1 MSEPSLIQKF
11 SIKTTARMVDMN
23 SHTIRAWE
31 RRYKAL
37 DPDRNEANNRRQYSQ
52 RDVERLSL
60 LARLVRQGHQISHIA
75 GLSNDILE
83 TMLMSEP
90 GDAKIAAPPV
100 EQLIL
105 GRCIAALE
113 KYELVLIQA
122 ELEAARNLISAE
134 HFLTQIAVPLLRDVG
149 ARVYNGTFSI
159 AQEHALSSILR
170 AQLMQTLFNLRN
182 AIAVRAFTRKDQ
194 EHGLSICLATRDG
207 DLHEFGILASAILV
221 ANEGHVPH
229 YFGPNLPSA
238 ALADA
243 ARAVNADVVIV
254 GNTPSAEP
262 FGEQRQE
269 TYARDL
275 QNKISSSCQIWWGGV
290 CTIKN
295 PELLGRVLQIHTLES
310 LKENLRSVFPHSKSR
325 TTV

>member
-1 MSEPSLIQKF
+1 MSEQILSQKF

-52 RDVERLSL
+52 QDVERLSL

-75 GLSNDILE
+75 SLSNDILE

-90 GDAKIAAPPV
+90 GDAKQTPQPI
-100 EQLIL
+100 EQVIL

-149 ARVYNGTFSI
+149 HRVFTGTFSI

-182 AIAVRAFTRKDQ
+182 TIAVRAFTRKDQ
-194 EHGLSICLATRDG
+194 PHGLSICLATRDG

-221 ANEGHVPH
+221 ANESHVPH
-229 YFGPNLPSA
+229 YFGPNLPAA

-262 FGEQRQE
+262 FSEQRQE
-269 TYARDL
+269 TYAREL
-275 QNKISSSCQIWWGGV
+275 SSKISGTCQIWWGGV

-295 PELLGRVLQIHTLES
+295 QDVLGRISQIHTLDA
-310 LKENLRSVFPHSKSR
+310 LKTNLRTVAPSSR
-325 TTV
+325 LRPTV